1 MIWKKKELAALPCLN
16 PPPAVPPHQPAKPLW
31 AAATVEYMGATI
43 LQIEM
48 FNHTG
53 QRQLRHWVA
62 PGCAKYISLREDGSW
77 STGLLGTQEPLC
89 GRWGKLY
96 GSLSN
101 LPQDNPAAEAV
112 LISWDKSLGRWRN
125 PLRELADQEN
135 TAAWVVR
142 NRRKAVRQDHTMELF
157 RSLCEKD
164 LDPTMKVK
172 VTAEREIRR
181 NIGAEGYMLWWPYRI
196 KNPLTREWLP
206 CSKGFCTVCQTNT
219 VLWPEDMPQ
228 PVAGQQTTVA
238 CCPSCGEPV
247 AYVRTTKVHHAA
259 QRVYTLRL
267 FRASTGHAVAVQYIT
282 NQSYTVQRLGKER
295 LIREHYS
302 TNAANVVIFTAKGA
316 VAVSAC
322 EGGMYQGSRYD
333 FTGIWRPRDTVMD
346 LYGVVLPI
354 HWQDLVGTAL
364 EKSHVW
370 EHMQSPNPRPVLY
383 AAKYLRYPLIENLT
397 TAGLHEIVD
406 DILFGNETSTV
417 DLRQASP
424 AKALGLSKPVL
435 DRAKRCT
442 WRLSDVAAYKW
453 LLAHGLPTDEKSV
466 AEWRYH
472 SNESV
477 LKELMT
483 GCDGELEKEKRL
495 YRYLK
500 KCETQN
506 LRQTAVLYRDYLRFA
521 SELGYDL
528 MQAENRYPHNLQ
540 VMHDRLA
547 KQVRQRKN
555 KSTNEKMALVA
566 AALERFAWAADGLS
580 IRPARSVEELTEEGK
595 QLHHCVATY
604 ATRYAQGGTALFFI
618 RRSEE
623 PDKPFYTL
631 ELDTESMTVVQN
643 HGDHNT
649 LQTQEVK
656 EFEQKWLAW
665 AVKQEQARRRK
676 ENQIAVNCKKAEG
689 DAA

>member
-1 MIWKKKELAALPCLN
+1 MTWKKKELAALPCLAAPKSKRGN
-16 PPPAVPPHQPAKPLW
+16 TSPLW
-31 AAATVEYMGATI
+31 AAAVVDYQDERI
-43 LQIEM
+43 LQVEV
-48 FNHTG
+48 FDHTG
-53 QRQLRHWVA
+53 KLLLRHWVA

-77 STGLLGTQEPLC
+77 STGLLGTQEPFC
-89 GRWGKLY
+89 DRWGKIY
-96 GSLSN
+96 GGMTV
-101 LPQDNPAAEAV
+101 LPQDNPAADAV

-125 PLRELADQEN
+125 PLRELADQESN
-135 TAAWVVR
+135 AACLVR
-142 NRRKAVRQDHTMELF
+142 NRRKADRQEKIMELF
-157 RSLCEKD
+157 RSLGSQD
-164 LDPTMKVK
+164 LEPTMDVK

-181 NIGAEGYMLWWPYRI
+181 NIGAEGYMLWWPYRV
-196 KNPLTREWLP
+196 KDPLTKEWLP
-206 CSKGFCTVCQTNT
+206 CSKGYCTVCGTST
-219 VLWPEDMPQ
+219 ELWPEDMPQ

-259 QRVYTLRL
+259 NRVYTLRL

-302 TNAANVVIFTAKGA
+302 TQAANVVIFTAKGA

-333 FTGIWRPRDTVMD
+333 FTGIWRPQDTVMD

-364 EKSHVW
+364 ENSHVW
-370 EHMQSPNPRPVLY
+370 DHMQSPKPRPVLY

-406 DILFGNETSTV
+406 NILRGNETSTV

-435 DRAKRCT
+435 DRAKRYS
-442 WRLSDVAAYKW
+442 WSLSDVAAYKW
-453 LLAHGLPTDEKSV
+453 LMAHGFPTDEKSV

-472 SNESV
+472 SKEHI
-477 LKELMT
+477 LRELMT
-483 GCDGELEKEKRL
+483 GCDGDLEKEKRL
-495 YRYLK
+495 YRYLQ
-500 KCETQN
+500 KCAIQN
-506 LRQTAVLYRDYLRFA
+506 LRHTAMLYRDYLRFA
-521 SELGYDL
+521 EELGYDL
-528 MQAENRYPHNLQ
+528 TQDDYLYPHNLQ

-580 IRPARSVEELTEEGK
+580 IRPARSVEELAEEGK

-656 EFEQKWLAW
+656 EFEQQWLAW
-665 AVKQEQARRRK
+665 AIKQEQARRRK
-676 ENQIAVNCKKAEG
+676 EKQIAVNCKKAEG